1 MQQSYHST
9 TLKQLMTPG
18 YMAPE
23 LYPSSFNSLPLQ
35 PSVASDIYTFGV
47 LSYVLIC
54 SRPAW
59 QNVPISILDSVRNGF
74 RPSFSEEVNKVL
86 EGLFKECWHLSILG

>member
-1 MQQSYHST
+1 MQQSSHST

-23 LYPSSFNSLPLQ
+23 LYPSSVNSLPVQ
-35 PSVASDIYTFGV
+35 PSVASDIYAFGV
-47 LSYVLIC
+47 LSYELIC

-59 QNVPISILDSVRNGF
+59 QNVPMFLLDSFRNGF
-74 RPSFSEEVNKVL
+74 CPSFSQAVNKVL
-86 EGLFKECWHLSILG
+86 KGD